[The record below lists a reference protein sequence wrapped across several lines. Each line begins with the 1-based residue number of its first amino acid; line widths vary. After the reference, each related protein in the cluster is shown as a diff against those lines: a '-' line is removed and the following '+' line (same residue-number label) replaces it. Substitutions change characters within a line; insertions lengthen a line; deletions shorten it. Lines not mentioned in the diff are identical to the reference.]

1 MSDINVDDNDY
12 LKNVKIGVIG
22 GTGLY
27 HCHHLELIKEI
38 YPKTPWGYPSSN
50 ITIFKDSSGFKIAF
64 LARHGEGHKYNPTQ
78 VPSRANIAAL
88 KHIGVEI
95 IIAFSAVGSLRKE
108 IKPRDFILPSQIIDR
123 TKGIRPFTYFEDGI
137 TCHVTFADP
146 FNQQLADIIY
156 RHKNIIEG
164 TNINDEDDKLVFHRD
179 KTIICMEGPA
189 FSTKAESKL
198 YRSWGC
204 DVINM
209 SVLPEAKLAKELE
222 IAYQM
227 ICMSTDYDSWNHEE
241 GGRDL
246 ETALKENKF
255 HDIKDTTKNS
265 CITRQEA
272 RNKEMI
278 EKLNYRALAA
288 ADRVKYLNP
297 RVNVTTDT
305 DDIRNKPKDYFQKF
319 DLITLTDC
327 DTNTIIEINRIC
339 HELGKKFY
347 AASTYGIYGY
357 IFCDLLQHEFIEERR
372 VAIPHKDEVEIK
384 MIKKNA
390 KYENFETFLSN
401 DWATTKRKK
410 IKPLF
415 WAIQIILKFQQ
426 ANNHP
431 PKLSEDIEKL
441 SSIRDSYMQSVGID
455 SSFVSDELLKS
466 LVLNFSAELSP
477 ICAIVGGILAQDILK
492 ALSCKELPINNFF
505 IYDGN
510 EGSGLIYKFEKSSN

>member
-1 MSDINVDDNDY
+1 MSAMSITSTLEISDEISS
-12 LKNVKIGVIG
+12 
-22 GTGLY
+22 GTSQIQ
-27 HCHHLELIKEI
+27 EASVE
-38 YPKTPWGYPSSN
+38 N
-50 ITIFKDSSGFKIAF
+50 ITEDETDLYDRQIRLWGLEAQQKMRNSSILICGMRGLSNEVCK
-64 LARHGEGHKYNPTQ
+64 
-78 VPSRANIAAL
+78 NIVL
-88 KHIGVEI
+88 SGVGK
-95 IIAFSAVGSLRKE
+95 VT
-108 IKPRDFILPSQIIDR
+108 IIDQNL
-123 TKGIRPFTYFEDGI
+123 
-137 TCHVTFADP
+137 VTENDLGAQFLLSE
-146 FNQQLADIIY
+146 QDIG
-156 RHKNIIEG
+156 KN
-164 TNINDEDDKLVFHRD
+164 
-179 KTIICMEGPA
+179 
-189 FSTKAESKL
+189 
-198 YRSWGC
+198 
-204 DVINM
+204 
-209 SVLPEAKLAKELE
+209 
-222 IAYQM
+222 
-227 ICMSTDYDSWNHEE
+227 
-241 GGRDL
+241 
-246 ETALKENKF
+246 
-255 HDIKDTTKNS
+255 
-265 CITRQEA
+265 
-272 RNKEMI
+272 
-278 EKLNYRALAA
+278 RALAA

-415 WAIQIILKFQQ
+415 WAIQT
-426 ANNHP
+426 NNHP

-510 EGSGLIYKFEKSSN
+510 EEFNNSEFSVLCCGSIVAHENGHYGCDKNRGGSRGCDRSR